1 MCRLTYMG
9 LLDAVISAVSSSL
22 GRAGTLCFL
31 SAGNERMHCHR
42 ALHCHQVPRY
52 HHIQLFTWVLEI
64 QVQDLVLVQV
74 ALYQWSHLSAPSGRF
89 PIGPGG
95 DSAVG
100 WW

>member
-1 MCRLTYMG
+1 MHSYACVCVYHPEIEIEYCPQLQTQGPFLLHFPSDEITDVNLTG
-9 LLDAVISAVSSSL
+9 W
-22 GRAGTLCFL
+22 
-31 SAGNERMHCHR
+31 
-42 ALHCHQVPRY
+42 
-52 HHIQLFTWVLEI
+52 LFTWVLEI